1 MKIFC
6 QTKKKLSV
14 KSGNLSKKNYFFQ
27 SSTLDNKH
35 QATTMS
41 LYCWGNTAHGEL
53 GLGGIEDEQVDYNNR
68 NFEL

>member
-6 QTKKKLSV
+6 QTKKIVRKKW
-14 KSGNLSKKNYFFQ
+14 KSLKKNYFFQ

-35 QATTMS
+35 QANTMS

-53 GLGGIEDEQVDYNNR
+53 GLGGIEDEQVDYKQK
-68 NFEL
+68 F